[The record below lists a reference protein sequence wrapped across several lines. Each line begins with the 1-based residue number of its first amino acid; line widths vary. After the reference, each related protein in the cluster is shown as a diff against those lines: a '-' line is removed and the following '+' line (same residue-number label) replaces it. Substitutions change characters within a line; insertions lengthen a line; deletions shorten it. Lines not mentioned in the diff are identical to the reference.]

1 MAVCQTVVP
10 VSESS
15 QVGEARRI
23 AVRLAQ
29 QAGMGEADT
38 GKVAIVV
45 TELGN
50 NLARH
55 AKSGELLLRAFDTP
69 GGAAVET
76 ISLDRGPGMD
86 VARCMEDG
94 FSTGG
99 TAGTGL
105 GAVERLS
112 GTFDVYAQSTGTVVV
127 SRVAAT
133 PARGATTPAAENF
146 EWGAVCV
153 PAPGETACGDL
164 WATAAADGQLSVML
178 ADGLGH
184 GPLAADAA
192 LAAEAAFRAD
202 AGGGVKAF
210 IERAH
215 DRMRGTRGGALA
227 AAAVDTRGRTVRFAG
242 VGNISAALV
251 SAAGSRGLMSHNGTA
266 GVQMRKVQELDY
278 PWPDDGMLVMHSDG
292 LQTRWTLGA
301 YPGAVL
307 RHPAVVA
314 ALLYRDFKR
323 GRDDATILAVR
334 PARPG
339 GVSG

>member
-1 MAVCQTVVP
+1 MALCQTVVP
-10 VSESS
+10 VTESS

-23 AVRLAQ
+23 AARLAS
-29 QAGMGEADT
+29 QAGMGEADV

-50 NLARH
+50 NLIKH
-55 AKSGELLLRAFDTP
+55 AEGGEVLLRAFAVPD
-69 GGAAVET
+69 GVAVET

-86 VARCMEDG
+86 VGRCLQDG
-94 FSTGG
+94 FSTRG
-99 TAGTGL
+99 TSGTGL
-105 GAVERLS
+105 GAVKRLS
-112 GTFDVYAQSTGTVVV
+112 SLFDVYAQPSGTVVV
-127 SRVAAT
+127 SRVTSA
-133 PARGATTPAAENF
+133 ARGSTPVTETFA
-146 EWGAVCV
+146 WGAICV
-153 PAPGETACGDL
+153 PAPGEVACGDL
-164 WATAAADGQLSVML
+164 WASMASDGQLSVML

-184 GPLAADAA
+184 GPPAADAA
-192 LAAEAAFRAD
+192 HAAEAAFRA
-202 AGGGVKAF
+202 GGVGDIKTF

-227 AAAVDTRGRTVRFAG
+227 AAAVDARGGNVRFAG

-266 GVQMRKVQELDY
+266 GVQIRKVQELDY
-278 PWPDDGMLVMHSDG
+278 PWPDNGLLVMHSDG
-292 LQTRWTLGA
+292 LQTRWSLGA

-323 GRDDATILAVR
+323 GRDDATIVAVRVAVR
-334 PARPG
+334 PLPPA
-339 GVSG
+339 